1 MKDVEPESFHL
12 QDENPSTAS
21 IEEDFV
27 TPVVQRCVQTKSERK
42 IKVTVPTPF
51 SFETRKASKSSQRLE
66 ALRQPQMSLS
76 TGFRA
81 KPVPLSTLQ
90 PRLEKVLA

>member
-1 MKDVEPESFHL
+1 MKDVEPEFSLL
-12 QDENPSTAS
+12 QDEKASITS

-27 TPVVQRCVQTKSERK
+27 TPVAQRCAKTKSERK

-66 ALRQPQMSLS
+66 ALRQP
-76 TGFRA
+76 
-81 KPVPLSTLQ
+81 
-90 PRLEKVLA
+90 